1 MGLGV
6 RAGLRGVAGAGWRV
20 RQGSGGC
27 PPGGPSHPLW
37 LFFSLPTSPPYFRMC
52 VLGRGGGAGDGRG
65 SVEEVA
71 GNTCFEQM
79 GAPLPQIYN
88 ISINGNPFLL

>member
-1 MGLGV
+1 MEDAHLAALHILFGFSSL
-6 RAGLRGVAGAGWRV
+6 
-20 RQGSGGC
+20 C
-27 PPGGPSHPLW
+27 PLP
-37 LFFSLPTSPPYFRMC
+37 LPTSGC
-52 VLGRGGGAGDGRG
+52 VFWDGAGGAGDGRG
-65 SVEEVA
+65 SAEEVA

>member
-1 MGLGV
+1 MEDAHL
-6 RAGLRGVAGAGWRV
+6 AALHILFAF
-20 RQGSGGC
+20 S
-27 PPGGPSHPLW
+27 SLSPLP
-37 LFFSLPTSPPYFRMC
+37 LPTSGC
-52 VLGRGGGAGDGRG
+52 VFWGGGAGDWRR

-79 GAPLPQIYN
+79 GAPLPQIYY

>member
-1 MGLGV
+1 MRGGPA
-6 RAGLRGVAGAGWRV
+6 RAGVV
-20 RQGSGGC
+20 RQGSGGR
-27 PPGGPSHPLW
+27 PPGGSSHPLC
-37 LFFSLPTSPPYFRMC
+37 LSLSPLPSLLQDVCF
-52 VLGRGGGAGDGRG
+52 GKGGVEGDRETGG

-79 GAPLPQIYN
+79 GALPQIYY